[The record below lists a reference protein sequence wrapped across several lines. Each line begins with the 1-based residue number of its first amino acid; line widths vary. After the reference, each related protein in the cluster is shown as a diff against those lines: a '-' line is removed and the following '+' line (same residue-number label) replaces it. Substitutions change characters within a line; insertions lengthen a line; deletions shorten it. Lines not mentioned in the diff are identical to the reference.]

1 MPLYDFHC
9 RACGT
14 EFEALVR
21 TGGTAPEC
29 PECHGLDLERLLST
43 FMVSS
48 ESTQQAAIKDAKKR
62 QLRTRRDQIAA
73 EEAYRKEHEGH

>member
-9 RACGT
+9 RACGI

-21 TGGTAPEC
+21 TGGAAPEC
-29 PECHGLDLERLLST
+29 PECHANDLERLLSI
-43 FMVSS
+43 FAVSS
-48 ESTQQAAIKDAKKR
+48 EGTRQAAIKDSKKR
-62 QLRTRRDQIAA
+62 QLRTRRDEVAA